1 MLFFHKVIYIF
12 SLRCSS
18 SSYLHSCSSCWVRG
32 VRPPPLSCRRTATR
46 TDTQTSCHV
55 RGPQCFFYMFHL
67 FYELFF
73 FDKHLCTHIACCQ
86 PLSFSGVSSLQSLPF
101 KVHQPPPLFV
111 LHPSYSSHPVI
122 LCLSTEP
129 MLPAHIHRL
138 IFLSHLPLKCSSSL
152 HPPSNF
158 VASFSIFFTSFFP
171 GAENYRIFDFLQF
184 SLYLEFSVIHTCIG
198 PTFIWYSPSSWT
210 NMFIWIYLMYQQWIT
225 HFSTCLNH
233 HEASHVCIWVTR
245 YVCVISAHPFL
256 SITMMDDVTDI
267 SADQNRDILGVSMY
281 CFCMN

>member
-1 MLFFHKVIYIF
+1 MLLF
-12 SLRCSS
+12 
-18 SSYLHSCSSCWVRG
+18 
-32 VRPPPLSCRRTATR
+32 PPPQLLKLLSPRSST
-46 TDTQTSCHV
+46 TSAEL
-55 RGPQCFFYMFHL
+55 PQNRNKNRYTNILPCTWTTMFFYL

-111 LHPSYSSHPVI
+111 LHPSYPSHPVI

-171 GAENYRIFDFLQF
+171 GAKNYRIFDFLPF
-184 SLYLEFSVIHTCIG
+184 DLYLEFSVTHVHVLS
-198 PTFIWYSPSSWT
+198 FLWSST
-210 NMFIWIYLMYQQWIT
+210 
-225 HFSTCLNH
+225 S
-233 HEASHVCIWVTR
+233 S
-245 YVCVISAHPFL
+245 
-256 SITMMDDVTDI
+256 
-267 SADQNRDILGVSMY
+267 
-281 CFCMN
+281 